1 MPSATSLSALPRPAT
16 FVKMEDRK
24 RPAAGAVDDLA
35 PPTKRQAV
43 NGASKSKDDSADK
56 QEEAWIE
63 VSVTRQPCVIQ
74 PIKAPLP
81 SCIPTIKSKPCL
93 RRGRAT
99 VEGLLQDSQ
108 HPVDVFAGGV
118 SPRPMLMRG
127 LLETACPAPRILS
140 LSISSCTHIT
150 HRLPSS

>member
-74 PIKAPLP
+74 PIKAPPLLYPNNQIQTVSP
-81 SCIPTIKSKPCL
+81 SRSRY
-93 RRGRAT
+93 RRG
-99 VEGLLQDSQ
+99 
-108 HPVDVFAGGV
+108 
-118 SPRPMLMRG
+118 
-127 LLETACPAPRILS
+127 
-140 LSISSCTHIT
+140 
-150 HRLPSS
+150 PSSRQPASC